1 MGDGGEVRPHLLA
14 ERTVEMEVM
23 TQQLEVGRV
32 GAGLTREN
40 VGGVTRGE
48 TDEKERRRDDR
59 GEQDR
64 PR

>member
-1 MGDGGEVRPHLLA
+1 LLA